1 MTLLGNSCYICF
13 PLWCRSSC
21 CRASFTRS
29 FWMLGSCQVYRSMTQ
44 RDETH
49 YFLGSRWFKI
59 WVYWWML
66 MWCVTSN
73 LASPMAMAQWH
84 NLTVSR
90 CPCCPAWSSA
100 FWTSATSWNLVEY
113 NSSAFAWPTAGGMAT
128 EDVSV
133 ICQLLGISSPPSLQG
148 FNDVAKTQGTFT
160 VPDLMYFWAD
170 FCWRHLVC
178 SHITEHIFLQLRN
191 RKLGLHQSE
200 GLGLVWV
207 Y

>member
-1 MTLLGNSCYICF
+1 MSLLGNSCCICF

-49 YFLGSRWFKI
+49 YFLGSRSGCIDEWLTSSTFLG
-59 WVYWWML
+59 Y

-84 NLTVSR
+84 NWTVSR
-90 CPCCPAWSSA
+90 CPWCPAWSSA

-113 NSSAFAWPTAGGMAT
+113 NSSAFASSQLGGWPQKM
-128 EDVSV
+128 
-133 ICQLLGISSPPSLQG
+133 CQSS
-148 FNDVAKTQGTFT
+148 
-160 VPDLMYFWAD
+160 AD
-170 FCWRHLVC
+170 YWGYH
-178 SHITEHIFLQLRN
+178 
-191 RKLGLHQSE
+191 LHQPSKSSTM
-200 GLGLVWV
+200 L
-207 Y
+207 